1 MMEYFMKKLLIFL
14 FIYSLGL
21 GAAEYTIDK
30 SHTKVLFNITH
41 LVFNTMTGKF
51 DNFKGTFKYDEKSS
65 VLSDVDVSIVT
76 NSINTDN
83 EKRDTHLRS
92 EDFFFAEK
100 HPEITFKF
108 DNKKVAIGKEVGITG
123 DLTMRGVTK
132 KVDLKLTL
140 NGPVV
145 DPWGNSV
152 LIFKLKG
159 KIARKDFGITWNKD
173 LAGKVKG
180 QLIGDVAEID
190 IQGEANPK

>member
-1 MMEYFMKKLLIFL
+1 MKRLSIILFL
-14 FIYSLGL
+14 YSLNL
-21 GAAEYTIDK
+21 FAADYTIDK
-30 SHTKVLFNITH
+30 AHTKVLFNITH

-51 DNFKGTFKYDEKSS
+51 DNFKGTFKYDEKTNI
-65 VLSDVDVSIVT
+65 LSNVDVSIVT

-83 EKRDTHLRS
+83 EKRDTHLKS
-92 EDFFFAEK
+92 EEFFFAEK
-100 HPEITFKF
+100 FPEISFKF
-108 DNKKVAIGKEVGITG
+108 ENKKVTIGKQVTISG

-140 NGPVV
+140 NGPVT
-145 DPWGNSV
+145 DPWGNSA

-159 KIARKDFGITWNKD
+159 KVDRKDFGITWNKD

-180 QLIGDVAEID
+180 QLIGDLAEID

>member
-1 MMEYFMKKLLIFL
+1 MRRLTIIL
-14 FIYSLGL
+14 FFYSLNL
-21 GAAEYTIDK
+21 FAADYTIDK

-51 DNFKGTFKYDEKSS
+51 DNFKGTFKYDEKKNI
-65 VLSDVDVSIVT
+65 LSDVDVSIVT

-92 EDFFFAEK
+92 EEFFFAEK
-100 HPEITFKF
+100 YPEITFKF
-108 DNKKVAIGKEVGITG
+108 DNKKVNIGKQVNISG

-140 NGPVV
+140 NGPVT

-159 KIARKDFGITWNKD
+159 NVDRKDFGITWNKD

>member
-1 MMEYFMKKLLIFL
+1 MKRLSIIL
-14 FIYSLGL
+14 FFYSLNL
-21 GAAEYTIDK
+21 FAADYTIDK
-30 SHTKVLFNITH
+30 AHTKVLFNITH

-51 DNFKGTFKYDEKSS
+51 DNFKGTFKYDDKKNI
-65 VLSDVDVSIVT
+65 LSNVDVSIVT

-92 EDFFFAEK
+92 EEFFFAEK
-100 HPEITFKF
+100 FPEITFKF
-108 DNKKVAIGKEVGITG
+108 DNKKVNIGKQVNISG

-140 NGPVV
+140 NGPVT
-145 DPWGNSV
+145 DPWGNSA
-152 LIFKLKG
+152 LIFKLNG
-159 KIARKDFGITWNKD
+159 KIDRKDFGITWNKD

>member
-1 MMEYFMKKLLIFL
+1 MKKLMIIF
-14 FIYSLGL
+14 FIYSLGI

-30 SHTKVLFNITH
+30 AHTKVLFHITH

-51 DNFKGTFKYDEKSS
+51 DNFKGTFKYDDKNI
-65 VLSDVDVSIVT
+65 LSDVDVSIVT
-76 NSINTDN
+76 NSINTDH
-83 EKRDTHLRS
+83 EKRDTHLKS

-100 HPEITFKF
+100 FPEITFKF
-108 DNKKVAIGKEVGITG
+108 DNKKVSVGREVTITG

-140 NGPVV
+140 NGPVT

-159 KIARKDFGITWNKD
+159 KVDRKDFGITWNKD
-173 LAGKVKG
+173 LVGKVKG
-180 QLIGDVAEID
+180 QLIGDFAEID

>member
-1 MMEYFMKKLLIFL
+1 MKKLAIIFIL
-14 FIYSLGL
+14 YSLSL
-21 GAAEYTIDK
+21 SATEFTIDK
-30 SHTKVLFNITH
+30 AHTKVLFNITH

-51 DNFKGTFKYDEKSS
+51 DSFKGTFKYDEKKSL
-65 VLSDVDVSIVT
+65 LSDVDVSIVT
-76 NSINTDN
+76 ASINTDN

-92 EDFFFAEK
+92 EEFFFAEK
-100 HPEITFKF
+100 FPDITFKF
-108 DNKKVAIGKEVGITG
+108 DNKKVAIGKQITITG

-140 NGPVV
+140 NGPVT

-159 KIARKDFGITWNKD
+159 KVDRNDFGISWNKD
-173 LAGKVKG
+173 LVGKIQGK
-180 QLIGDVAEID
+180 LIGDMAEID

>member
-1 MMEYFMKKLLIFL
+1 MRRLAIIL
-14 FIYSLGL
+14 FFYSLNL
-21 GAAEYTIDK
+21 FGADYTIDK
-30 SHTKVLFNITH
+30 SHTKVLFHITH

-51 DNFKGTFKYDEKSS
+51 DNFKGTFKYDEKKG
-65 VLSDVDVSIVT
+65 VLSDVEVSIVT
-76 NSINTDN
+76 HSINTDN

-92 EDFFFAEK
+92 EEFFFAEK
-100 HPEITFKF
+100 FPEITFKF
-108 DNKKVAIGKEVGITG
+108 DNKKVGIGKQVTITG

-140 NGPVV
+140 NGPVT
-145 DPWGNSV
+145 DPWGNSA

-159 KIARKDFGITWNKD
+159 KVDRKDFGITWNKD

>member
-1 MMEYFMKKLLIFL
+1 MKRLSIILFL
-14 FIYSLGL
+14 YSLNL
-21 GAAEYTIDK
+21 FAVDYTIDK
-30 SHTKVLFNITH
+30 AHTKVLFNITH

-51 DNFKGTFKYDEKSS
+51 DNFKGTFKYDDKKNI
-65 VLSDVDVSIVT
+65 LSDVDVSIVT

-92 EDFFFAEK
+92 EEFFFAEK
-100 HPEITFKF
+100 YPEITFKF
-108 DNKKVAIGKEVGITG
+108 DNKKVNIGKQVNISG

-140 NGPVV
+140 NGPVT
-145 DPWGNSV
+145 DPWGNSA
-152 LIFKLKG
+152 LIFKLNG
-159 KIARKDFGITWNKD
+159 KIDRKDFGITWNKD